1 MQGPPPADQG
11 NSLFVLQRKFLA
23 LVSCTTCLIKHFS
36 AKHCGVSQ
44 MLRKIHAL
52 ISFVP
57 SSYRLAMREACKYIK
72 ENLAIKADKLGRD
85 CLLNAARTS
94 MSSKVRDRSKGTH
107 RSTYTCKCEGDSGP
121 VCGLRNSGSSGQ
133 YSFVSKCSRQSGEP
147 LGLSISGFARLYY
160 VCRLWDIARTS
171 SRIWW

>member
-1 MQGPPPADQG
+1 
-11 NSLFVLQRKFLA
+11 
-23 LVSCTTCLIKHFS
+23 
-36 AKHCGVSQ
+36 

-52 ISFVP
+52 ILFVS

-121 VCGLRNSGSSGQ
+121 VRGLRNSGSSGQ
-133 YSFVSKCSRQSGEP
+133 YSFVSKCSPQSGEP
-147 LGLSISGFARLYY
+147 LGGHRLCGFARLLLR
-160 VCRLWDIARTS
+160 VQVVGHS
-171 SRIWW
+171 SDFFANMVVDAIQQVYPADLKPTCAQRNLCTEQ